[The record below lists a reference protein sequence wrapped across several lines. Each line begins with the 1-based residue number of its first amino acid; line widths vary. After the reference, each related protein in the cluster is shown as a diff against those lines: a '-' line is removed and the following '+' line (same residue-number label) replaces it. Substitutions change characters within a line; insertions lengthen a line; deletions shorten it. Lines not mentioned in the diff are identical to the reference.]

1 MTYAG
6 LYAGRSA
13 LFQLFILLVLMLCG
27 ALLSSFIGMGVLYGQ
42 EANGNDYPDLL
53 RLLQFISA
61 IGTFLLPSLGL
72 AWLCSR
78 QTRNYLY
85 CGKRPD
91 IQSLSYTFAS
101 MLLLSPAINLVALLN
116 RQMKLPEFLAPI
128 EHWMRT
134 QEALAEKLTE
144 TMLSGDDIPTLL
156 ANLIV
161 IAVTAGITEEFL
173 FRGALQRI
181 ISRWTPN
188 HHIIIWTA
196 AFLFSAFHMQFF
208 GFVPR
213 LLLGAYF
220 GYLLYWSK
228 NIWIPV
234 FAHFTNN
241 AIAVI
246 GMSSSQLKDNEYITG
261 DIPGQEL
268 LPYSVLAL
276 VALFG
281 FYLIAVRLKK
291 QLAGQ

>member
-85 CGKRPD
+85 YGKRPD

-144 TMLSGDDIPTLL
+144 TMLSGDDILTLL
-156 ANLIV
+156 TNLIV